1 MLAWFSKNPTFLAFP
16 LSDFPSTVHSPALLH
31 TFMLSHVDS
40 VNPCTAACHAPLSMG
55 FSLQK
60 YWSRLP
66 CPSPGDTPDLG
77 IEPMFLV
84 FPALQAY
91 PLPSEPPGKFPQPCS
106 SAINLHCPLLHL
118 VGIEPTS
125 LLRPIFPLL
134 QWFLSKISFTAL
146 TTVQFWFYCEMGE
159 RL

>member
-1 MLAWFSKNPTFLAFP
+1 MTVFNSFHLDYSCFLKFIFVFSCSIVTT
-16 LSDFPSTVHSPALLH
+16 SW
-31 TFMLSHVDS
+31 
-40 VNPCTAACHAPLSMG
+40 TAACHAPLSMG